1 MLRTLSALG
10 AGAPCRP
17 LTVLLIPARE
27 RKTRHDPPAKSK
39 VGRVKTPPAVDPA
52 EFFVL
57 TERYRLYRQIVRA
70 LRLEFVA
77 EVRSKLHEARAGV
90 LAERKA
96 LEEAAEHRELM
107 AWNRAENR
115 RLHELRK
122 RRKTL
127 SPERTWRHGW
137 KKHWTPQRT
146 TTGPSPERGWWSG
159 HSRRAPRGPEGTVP
173 AKGPRVHGVG
183 GLGLAW
189 DEPGISYTGSSAFS
203 KAALPFWPL
212 HSALG

>member
-115 RLHELRK
+115 RLHELRI
-122 RRKTL
+122 
-127 SPERTWRHGW
+127 ERL
-137 KKHWTPQRT
+137 QREAR
-146 TTGPSPERGWWSG
+146 EREQW
-159 HSRRAPRGPEGTVP
+159 HTEERARRALEEQARMRLREQEVQQLQEEAKNFITRENLEARVEEALDSPKNYNWAITREGLVVRP
-173 AKGPRVHGVG
+173 QQKG
-183 GLGLAW
+183 
-189 DEPGISYTGSSAFS
+189 S
-203 KAALPFWPL
+203 
-212 HSALG
+212 